1 MKNLIERDKKK
12 RFLIKRYETKRQ
24 AFKSIIFNYKV
35 LSDIRWKASMELS
48 SLPKNSSFIRFK
60 NRCVITGRGR
70 SISRFLRI
78 SRLVFREF
86 ARDGKISGLTK
97 SSW

>member
-1 MKNLIERDKKK
+1 
-12 RFLIKRYETKRQ
+12 
-24 AFKSIIFNYKV
+24 
-35 LSDIRWKASMELS
+35 MELS

-97 SSW
+97 SS